1 MQTSAADGHLSD
13 GEIVQLVDGVLAG
26 PGRERA
32 DAHLAGC
39 DACGG
44 RLRQVRTRSVRL
56 AHLLADADWP
66 VPPARVPDEL
76 SVRRTRRTVWLRI
89 AAGVLLLVS
98 AGAVA
103 SPLRARVLGWVSN
116 GWMWADAEEVRSP
129 RTNASTQPAP
139 APSAARV
146 SFVPAGG
153 VFTLEFDHAAPGR
166 TVELAPGGSASAV
179 VEQVGGTSAV
189 ELLVIPHES
198 RVRVRNSPADGAD
211 YRVRVPDGAQRVRI
225 RVEGGP
231 AVTLTRAM
239 LVDGERVQLGG
250 S

>member
-39 DACGG
+39 HACGG
-44 RLRQVRTRSVRL
+44 RLRQVRTRSARL
-56 AHLLADADWP
+56 THLLAEADWP
-66 VPPARVPDEL
+66 LPPARVPDEL
-76 SVRRTRRTVWLRI
+76 SVRRTRRTLWLRI

-103 SPLRARVLGWVSN
+103 SPLRARMLGWVSD
-116 GWMWADAEEVRSP
+116 GWAWIAEEEVRPS
-129 RTNASTQPAP
+129 RTNATTPPAP
-139 APSAARV
+139 AASAARV

-153 VFTLEFDHAAPGR
+153 VLTLEFDHAGPGR
-166 TVELAPGGSASAV
+166 TVELAPSGSASAV
-179 VEQVGGTSAV
+179 VEQVGGTSPV
-189 ELLVIPHES
+189 ELLMIPHES
-198 RVRVRNSPADGAD
+198 RVRVRNGPADASD
-211 YRVRVPDGAQRVRI
+211 YRVRVPDGAERVRI
-225 RVEGGP
+225 RVRGRP
-231 AVTLTRAM
+231 TVTLTRAQ
-239 LVDGERVQLGG
+239 LADGERVPLGG